1 MVPCMPAWPEP
12 TERELE
18 ILKVLWERGEASV
31 REVYEAL
38 RPRLGIAQ
46 NTVQA
51 FLRIME
57 EKQLVAHRH
66 EGRSFIYRPLVDREQ
81 AHRRLVGR
89 LLERA
94 FDGAIDRLVHS
105 ALALRQPSQA
115 ELAELERLLE
125 EARRA
130 AGGPAQDR
138 RRT

>member
-1 MVPCMPAWPEP
+1 MPHWPEP

-31 REVYEAL
+31 REVYEVL

-66 EGRSFIYRPLVDREQ
+66 EGRTFIYRPLVDRDQ
-81 AHRRLVGR
+81 THRRLVGR
-89 LLERA
+89 LLEQA
-94 FDGAIDRLVHS
+94 FDGAVDRLVHS
-105 ALALRQPSQA
+105 ALAVRQPSEA
-115 ELAELERLLE
+115 ELAELEKLLHD
-125 EARRA
+125 ARRA
-130 AGGPAQDR
+130 ARTPRQTR

>member
-1 MVPCMPAWPEP
+1 MPHWPEP

-57 EKQLVAHRH
+57 EKQLVAHRQ
-66 EGRSFIYRPLVDREQ
+66 EGRTFIYRPLADREQ
-81 AHRRLVGR
+81 THRRLVGR
-89 LLERA
+89 LLDQA

-105 ALALRQPSQA
+105 AFAVRQPSQT
-115 ELAELERLLE
+115 ELAELEKLLE

-130 AGGPAQDR
+130 AEGPRPTR